1 MMRSF
6 KIVFFVLYFSA
17 DILAQD
23 VAIVGAMPEEIRLLT
38 EALTKKKVVEKSGI
52 TFYKG
57 KLNGQKIVVLK
68 SGIGKVN
75 AAYST
80 TVLLENFPVKKVIFI
95 GVAGGVHPE
104 SYPGDMVIGEAVFH
118 HDYARHLADEYIV
131 NATQNLTTN
140 QKNPLY
146 FPCDA
151 TLISLAEKSSQNTEL
166 VKVDGRTPKVFTGN
180 IATGDVFVSNS
191 EKAKWLYNDFDA
203 LATEMEG
210 AALGQVCYQRNIP
223 FLVIRSCSDNANNN
237 AHMDFGA
244 FMKPAAENSIRVV
257 MGILASM

>member
-1 MMRSF
+1 MMRSLIITIYLLVYSSSSF
-6 KIVFFVLYFSA
+6 
-17 DILAQD
+17 AQD
-23 VAIVGAMPEEIRLLT
+23 IAIVGAMPEEIRLLT
-38 EALTKKKVVEKSGI
+38 EALTKKKVVEKSGV

-80 TVLLENFPVKKVIFI
+80 TVLLENFPVKKVIFV
-95 GVAGGVHPE
+95 GVAGGLHPD
-104 SYPGDMVIGEAVFH
+104 SYPGDMVIGKAVFH
-118 HDYARHLADEYIV
+118 HDYARHLADEYVV
-131 NATQNLTTN
+131 NATQNPATN
-140 QKNPLY
+140 EKNPIY
-146 FPCDA
+146 FPCDT
-151 TLISLAEKSSQNTEL
+151 TLITLAEKSSQTAEL
-166 VKVDGRTPKVFTGN
+166 VKVDGRVPEVFTGN

-191 EKAKWLYNDFDA
+191 EKAKWLYEDFDA

-210 AALGQVCYQRNIP
+210 AALGQVCFQRNIP
-223 FLVIRSCSDNANNN
+223 FLVIRSCSDNANNQ

-257 MGILASM
+257 MGILANM